1 MCIRKLQTSA
11 AATALVREN
20 RVGPAGSGSPYA
32 AAKSSSCSVDCRT
45 PVSRHEPQR
54 QMAHERWRC
63 TASSWSPFLVCWPRP
78 RSRLSQLP
86 VRCDLVAS
94 SVDGASV
101 IEPGRRCTRK

>member
-11 AATALVREN
+11 AAT
-20 RVGPAGSGSPYA
+20 GSGSPYA

-86 VRCDLVAS
+86 VRCDLDVAS